1 MTTKKSSSSQARHLY
16 AQALK
21 YSDEAFERHSLIAFR
36 SFWLSPSC
44 WSSSQWCLRPEPILI
59 IIGTTQ
65 ESSLSGCLFLNCLR
79 MALSSSGGIHKSQLQ
94 VRRQLNLT
102 LSVFQVFIIFVF
114 VRDSIVLLK
123 TRRVEVSFFASIDMI
138 VQLLTLRICTC
149 TSS

>member
-1 MTTKKSSSSQARHLY
+1 
-16 AQALK
+16 
-21 YSDEAFERHSLIAFR
+21 
-36 SFWLSPSC
+36 
-44 WSSSQWCLRPEPILI
+44 
-59 IIGTTQ
+59 
-65 ESSLSGCLFLNCLR
+65 

-94 VRRQLNLT
+94 IRRQLNLT